1 MAKEVLLIGA
11 GGEKMGVVPFYRA
24 FQMAKEAG
32 LDLVQVAGNTVPP
45 VCKILDYGKFK
56 YEQAKKERE
65 ARKGQHVV
73 GIREIRLRTK
83 IKEHDLEAKARLVE
97 RLLGEGNK
105 VKVTVVFRGREVTHQ
120 DLGWKLIKH
129 LAGSVK
135 GPGAV
140 EGPPATE
147 GGNLVLLFSPK
158 RETKGV
164 KAKDAQTENPQGS

>member
-1 MAKEVLLIGA
+1 
-11 GGEKMGVVPFYRA
+11 MGVVPFFRA
-24 FQMAKEAG
+24 LQMAREHG
-32 LDLVQVAGNTVPP
+32 VDLVQVASQAVPP
-45 VCKILDYGKFK
+45 VCKILDYGRYK
-56 YEQAKKERE
+56 YEQAKKEKE

-97 RLLGEGNK
+97 RLLTEGNK

-120 DLGWKLIKH
+120 ELGWKLIKN
-129 LAGSVK
+129 LAQSVK
-135 GPGAV
+135 GPGGV

-147 GGNLVLLFSPK
+147 GGSLVLIFSPR

-164 KAKDAQTENPQGS
+164 KARDAQTENPQGS